1 MSSTVIGNV
10 IGVAGTAAKTAAKTA
25 VEAAVRLAASR
36 TGIDFGYLIA
46 QARIE
51 SGLNP
56 KAQSRSSSA
65 AGLYQFTN
73 ATWLETVRKHGAEH
87 GLAWAANA
95 LKDGAAALGHET
107 RTAILALRGDAQ
119 ASALMAAEFAAD
131 NRDAL
136 ESRLGHAVGTT
147 ELYLAH
153 FLGSSGAARFLKA
166 HDSNAATSA
175 AAVAPSAA
183 RSNRSICFAADGRAR
198 SVGEVLQRFADKL
211 GTSAPTGKTLPPSGT
226 TLPVVSVT
234 TAAALTTRDLN
245 QRQLAAMLA
254 PRLDL
259 QA

>member
-1 MSSTVIGNV
+1 MSSTVLGNV
-10 IGVAGTAAKTAAKTA
+10 IGVAGTAARTA
-25 VEAAVRLAASR
+25 VEAAVQIAASR

-46 QARIE
+46 QARLE

-87 GLAWAANA
+87 GLGWAANA

-107 RTAILALRGDAQ
+107 RTAILALRNDAQ
-119 ASALMAAEFAAD
+119 ASALMAAEYAAD

-166 HDSNAATSA
+166 NDSNAATSA

-183 RSNRSICFAADGRAR
+183 RSNRSIFFSADGRAR

-211 GTSAPTGKTLPPSGT
+211 GTASPTGKALPPAGT
-226 TLPVVSVT
+226 TLPVAAT